1 MFHLLI
7 SFWNTLEFSLSKFMW
22 IVNRSFLITLKSW
35 SLSIM
40 IHFQSEYSWIS
51 NTLFDD
57 NDIISQFKSSHPKIP
72 KFLRIIKQIVH
83 LWRTIYK
90 GINSHWMYQS
100 SGQSASCAKKG
111 KIRNRVRIKTKSLL
125 EMFFKVLLR
134 VMRKFLFWV
143 VTLRL
148 NTKLTICSVISSLWY
163 MGVWR
168 SWAEFPDG
176 VKSIAGF
183 FFSSICLHILFWE
196 ILWKISKK
204 SWQPAFSSHRKFH
217 YWNTLSWYQIRTQTQ
232 SIFLVFST
240 QENMPN
246 CF

>member
-1 MFHLLI
+1 
-7 SFWNTLEFSLSKFMW
+7 
-22 IVNRSFLITLKSW
+22 
-35 SLSIM
+35 
-40 IHFQSEYSWIS
+40 
-51 NTLFDD
+51 
-57 NDIISQFKSSHPKIP
+57 
-72 KFLRIIKQIVH
+72 
-83 LWRTIYK
+83 
-90 GINSHWMYQS
+90 MYQS

-111 KIRNRVRIKTKSLL
+111 KIRNRVQIKTKSLL

-246 CF
+246 CFWKCQLFGVCLVKNGNHLWQKNSSFMTHNSIFPFDFPVQVWFPEKNTPDFTKGNSHLHLLILLDTNICA